1 MGNKL
6 VTDASCG
13 LRQTAIRVW
22 QITNYGIDSLPGQK
36 LPQFSVAVAN
46 KEAAQVFARFALRQ
60 ISPQ

>member
-1 MGNKL
+1 
-6 VTDASCG
+6 
-13 LRQTAIRVW
+13 LRQTAIRFW
-22 QITNYGIDSLPGQK
+22 QVTNYGIDSLPGKK